1 MSADF
6 PLRLI
11 EGYRGFRHTRFRRER
26 QHYAELAAAGQSPQV
41 LMIACVDSRVAPE
54 VVFDA
59 DPGEMLV
66 VRNVA
71 NLVPPYQPD
80 ANYHGTS
87 AAIEFAV
94 RTLEVQHVVVLGHAS
109 CGGVRAFRDNQQ
121 RGIDASHG
129 DFVAR
134 WMDLLAPARELAL
147 VCEGCDPLDD
157 QQAMEFASIRQSLR
171 NLRSFPWLA
180 QREAQGSLAVHG
192 VWFDVADGVLRRLD
206 EASGRFHALSE
217 GPEGWTSDEPTAAPC
232 PCRADP
238 SSPDGR
244 MLRQECPS
252 G

>member
-1 MSADF
+1 MNL
-6 PLRLI
+6 PERLV

-26 QHYAELAAAGQSPQV
+26 DHYARLAEAGQQPNT

-94 RTLEVQHVVVLGHAS
+94 RQLKVAHIIVCGHAS
-109 CGGVRAFRDNQQ
+109 CGGIHAFRHNALN
-121 RGIDASHG
+121 GVDAAHG

-134 WMDLLAPARELAL
+134 WMDLMAPATRLALTCEGVDPLRDQTAMELA
-147 VCEGCDPLDD
+147 
-157 QQAMEFASIRQSLR
+157 AIRQSLL
-171 NLRSFPWLA
+171 NLRTFPWLRA
-180 QREAQGSLAVHG
+180 REEAGELALHG
-192 VWFDVADGVLRRLD
+192 IWFDVADGSLRVLD
-206 EASGRFHALSE
+206 EAAGCFTPL
-217 GPEGWTSDEPTAAPC
+217 DDAPL
-232 PCRADP
+232 A
-238 SSPDGR
+238 
-244 MLRQECPS
+244 
-252 G
+252 

>member
-1 MSADF
+1 MKL
-6 PLRLI
+6 PERLV

-26 QHYAELAAAGQSPQV
+26 DHYARLAAAGQKPTT

-94 RTLEVQHVVVLGHAS
+94 RQLKVRHIVVCGHAS
-109 CGGVRAFRDNQQ
+109 CGGINAFRQNHINEVDI
-121 RGIDASHG
+121 RDG

-134 WMDLLAPARELAL
+134 WMEIAAPATSLA
-147 VCEGCDPLDD
+147 CEGVDPLQD
-157 QQAMEFASIRQSLR
+157 QTAMERAAIRQSLH
-171 NLRSFPWLA
+171 NLRTFPWLA
-180 QREAQGSLAVHG
+180 ARERAGELSLHG
-192 VWFDVADGVLRRLD
+192 LWFDVADATLCVLD
-206 EASGRFHALSE
+206 EATGEF
-217 GPEGWTSDEPTAAPC
+217 APLNDI
-232 PCRADP
+232 PLA
-238 SSPDGR
+238 
-244 MLRQECPS
+244 
-252 G
+252 

>member
-1 MSADF
+1 MSL
-6 PLRLI
+6 PPRLI

-26 QHYAELAAAGQSPQV
+26 DHYARLAASGQRPTT

-94 RTLEVQHVVVLGHAS
+94 RQLQVRDIVVTGHAC
-109 CGGVRAFRDNQQ
+109 CGGINAFRQNHLNGVDI
-121 RGIDASHG
+121 RDG

-134 WMDLLAPARELAL
+134 WMELIAPATRLARS
-147 VCEGCDPLDD
+147 CEAVDPLQD
-157 QQAMEFASIRQSLR
+157 QTAMELASIRQSLI
-171 NLRSFPWLA
+171 NLRTFPWLA
-180 QREAQGSLAVHG
+180 AREKSGDLTLHG
-192 VWFDVADGVLRRLD
+192 VWFNVAEGALRVLD
-206 EASGRFHALSE
+206 E
-217 GPEGWTSDEPTAAPC
+217 TAGEFTLLEDAPL
-232 PCRADP
+232 A
-238 SSPDGR
+238 
-244 MLRQECPS
+244 
-252 G
+252 